1 MEAEWRAGIELWRK
15 IRRMWT
21 LVPLSKRL
29 RNLKDYCLICLE
41 PATTAA
47 AMSNA
52 VRLLLITKEEMF
64 EKKPQN

>member
-29 RNLKDYCLICLE
+29 RNLKDYYQIVLE
-41 PATTAA
+41 PATAA

-64 EKKPQN
+64 VKKPKN